1 MNLQKAASGL
11 FGKSL
16 TFYKWSLACIVLLY
30 ILTVLSFV
38 IHDSWGDAVLLIVVL
53 ALQVAQ
59 TLIKY
64 RAITWYGRGEQAR
77 RMDQVEEAFGTS
89 PNALSVQRLR
99 AFVGLCDV
107 EKTADYWFTTAP
119 KGPRRLVEM
128 IEESSFYTATY
139 AQACWNYFR
148 GFAIFGVVFCVIFLT
163 IAVRVGVS
171 RSKEEFWSH
180 LLVASLSIFVA
191 GDIVGLA
198 LQYKDLA
205 EAASNALE
213 SASEIANRT
222 AITAEQSLELAME
235 YNTGLAQAPP
245 LPNFLHQRRRDALGA
260 HWKAYVGDQART
272 MET

>member
-16 TFYKWSLACIVLLY
+16 TFYKSSLACIVLLY
-30 ILTVLSFV
+30 ALTVISFV
-38 IHDSWGDAVLLIVVL
+38 IHDPWSDAVLLIAVL
-53 ALQVAQ
+53 TLQVAQ

-77 RMDQVEEAFGTS
+77 RMDQIEEAFGTL
-89 PNALSVQRLR
+89 PNALLVQRLR

-107 EKTADYWFTTAP
+107 EKAKDYWFTTVP
-119 KGPRRLVEM
+119 KGPRRLVGM
-128 IEESSFYTATY
+128 IEEASFYTATY
-139 AQACWNYFR
+139 AETCWNYFK

-163 IAVRVGVS
+163 IAMRVGVS
-171 RSKEEFWSH
+171 KSKEEFWSH
-180 LLVASLSIFVA
+180 FLVASLSIFVA

-213 SASEIANRT
+213 SASELANRT
-222 AITAEQSLELAME
+222 DVTAEQSLELAME
-235 YNTGLAQAPP
+235 YNTALAQAPP
-245 LPNFLHQRRRDALGA
+245 LPNFLHKRRRDTLGA
-260 HWKAYVGDQART
+260 HWKAYAADQIRT
-272 MET
+272 MGT

>member
-1 MNLQKAASGL
+1 MNLQMAATAL
-11 FGKSL
+11 FAKSL
-16 TFYKWSLACIVLLY
+16 RCYKWSLACIVLLY
-30 ILTVLSFV
+30 VLTVVSFV
-38 IHDSWGDAVLLIVVL
+38 IHDPWGDAALLIAIL

-77 RMDQVEEAFGTS
+77 RMDQVEEAFGTL
-89 PNALSVQRLR
+89 PNALLVQRLR
-99 AFVGLCDV
+99 TFVGLCDV
-107 EKTADYWFTTAP
+107 EKTADYWFTKAA

-148 GFAIFGVVFCVIFLT
+148 GFAVFGVFFCVVFMT
-163 IAVRVGVS
+163 IAVRVGVNS
-171 RSKEEFWSH
+171 NKEEFWSH
-180 LLVASLSIFVA
+180 VLVASLSIFVA

-198 LQYKDLA
+198 LQYRDLA
-205 EAASNALE
+205 EAARASLE
-213 SASEIANRT
+213 SASDLANRGT
-222 AITAEQSLELAME
+222 TTAEQSLELAME

-245 LPNFLHQRRRDALGA
+245 LPNFLHQRRRDTLGA
-260 HWKAYVGDQART
+260 HWKAYVGDQVRT